1 MTYCMFKFE
10 SHSSSFLI
18 SHAESRPEM
27 EEQVLGQIFGDHA
40 NRDGECDS
48 KKASICLTF
57 GVDGFLNIMF

>member
-18 SHAESRPEM
+18 SRSESRPEM

-40 NRDGECDS
+40 NGDGECDS
-48 KKASICLTF
+48 KKASICLTLVSMAF
-57 GVDGFLNIMF
+57 